1 MASEERS
8 PAADPAMTLDE
19 VAPRRRDTH
28 PRAGAGH
35 SRRRAMVLAGLV
47 LGAVLA
53 TAATVAA
60 VTGPAP
66 DRGVDPGVARS
77 TDVSPTAPIAEG
89 PATTLG
95 TPSTSAAP
103 QAEAADNADIAT
115 TDCADDDMCGDI
127 APEGPCDD
135 ADMCGDIRTDDD
147 CADGE
152 MCGDIPAPST
162 CADPTMCGAIVPQPV
177 DPGG

>member
-8 PAADPAMTLDE
+8 PSADPAMTLDE
-19 VAPRRRDTH
+19 VAPRRRDAR
-28 PRAGAGH
+28 PRVGAGR
-35 SRRRAMVLAGLV
+35 SRRRAMVLAGLA

-66 DRGVDPGVARS
+66 DRGTGHGVARGA
-77 TDVSPTAPIAEG
+77 DVSPTAPTAEG
-89 PATTLG
+89 PTTTLG
-95 TPSTSAAP
+95 APSTTVAP
-103 QAEAADNADIAT
+103 QPETADNADIAT

-152 MCGDIPAPST
+152 MCGEIPAPST